1 MNLVVWVS
9 LGLLLY
15 IYAGYPLIA
24 ALVGRVVNRRVS
36 AQPFEPSVTI
46 VVAAFNEARVIASTL
61 ENKLALDYPT
71 ELLEILVVSDGS
83 EDATDE
89 IVESFASKGVRLIR
103 QEPRAG
109 KTSALNLAMQQ
120 VQSEIV
126 VFSDANSIYRLDAL
140 RALVR
145 SFADDRVGYV
155 TGKMLYSSGPGDWVG
170 SGCSAFMQYENFLR
184 AQETRLGSVVGVDGG
199 IDAVRRRLYRPMRA
213 DQLPDF
219 VLPLSVVEQ
228 GYRVVFEPEAIVV
241 EEALSK
247 SGDEYRMRVRVALR
261 AYWALWDKRALFN
274 PLRRPLFAWQLVSHK
289 LLRYLALLPMIT
301 AWLANLFLA
310 RGSGFYT
317 GLLLLQSTGWFVAL
331 LGLMPTPRFQRLG
344 IVRWSSY
351 LLLLNIASAH
361 AFVRFVMGKKQVL
374 WTPRKG

>member
-1 MNLVVWVS
+1 MSLILWGSLV
-9 LGLLLY
+9 LIFY
-15 IYAGYPLIA
+15 IYLGYPLLTAVLGRIVNRPVFSQNTWPSVSLVIA
-24 ALVGRVVNRRVS
+24 AY
-36 AQPFEPSVTI
+36 
-46 VVAAFNEARVIASTL
+46 NEDRVIATTL
-61 ENKLALDYPT
+61 ENKLALDYPP
-71 ELLEILVVSDGS
+71 EQLEILVVSDGS
-83 EDATDE
+83 EDTTDE

-155 TGKMLYSSGPGDWVG
+155 TGKMLYAAGPGDWVG

-261 AYWALWDKRALFN
+261 AFWALWDKRTLFN
-274 PLRRPLFAWQLVSHK
+274 PLRRPLFAWQLMSHK

-310 RGSGFYT
+310 RGSDFYT
-317 GLLLLQSTGWFVAL
+317 GLLLLQSAGWFVAL
-331 LGLMPTPRFQRLG
+331 LGLMPTPHFQRLG